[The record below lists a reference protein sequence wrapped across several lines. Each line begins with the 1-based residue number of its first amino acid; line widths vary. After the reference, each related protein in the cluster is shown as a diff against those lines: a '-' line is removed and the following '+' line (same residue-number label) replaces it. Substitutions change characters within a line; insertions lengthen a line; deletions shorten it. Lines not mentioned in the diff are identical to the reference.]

1 MAAPDVASTATSSD
15 EFQKL
20 NELVSRSDELI
31 AEAEAWA
38 RGTKN
43 NMDIG
48 TSNYVEDTNVTMQN
62 FARKKAHLYTKVNE
76 TYIPVAASASFD
88 PNETYYGLSAGE
100 DNNAKYY
107 AERAEEAKSGI
118 EDLTV
123 SSETLAAGSS
133 ASAEKTID
141 PSTGIVNINFGIP
154 QGIQGIPGQDGVDGE
169 RGPSTVWIG
178 TTAPSD
184 EGYTVWLNPEGTDTP
199 LLVTADQVSYAS
211 YVTYNSGTIGHAVN
225 EIEDSMDNIN
235 VIASQAEAAAER
247 AEAAAEEM
255 EQALEEIDGKI
266 TSPTLP
272 ATRGFLTVTAVHP
285 LDPSEPTIASYAWQ
299 SKISYNNDLE
309 NTTLPKINN
318 RTLQGNLTL
327 AELNIAPR
335 VGSTVYYTF
344 PSNGIPSTDL
354 ANEVNSSLNLADSAV
369 QVIHM
374 NNMDFEPTDGRIDL
388 GKVLTS
394 DDNVNIGKNY
404 LDNAWFTINQRG
416 ISSYNGTSGRVAL
429 SGAYVCDRWKI
440 VEDEGF
446 GNRAITIADD
456 YVYISAAA
464 VYDPTKSF
472 SFGQIV
478 DDDAWRTLGG
488 RRVTASI
495 NFSIDNTSYLT
506 ENFDFDCPAY
516 NTIVTNASKYQI
528 IDGSG
533 WGLEIKTQNIGGKN
547 RLVFEI
553 IWAGNAWGTM
563 LSDSA
568 LYIKKVKLEL
578 GLIQTLDLEG
588 APLYTEELEKCQRY
602 FRYYGGKSSEDSQIT
617 IVGQGIAATA
627 TEIDWCI
634 PLREDMIFNP
644 IITSSVALEARRGFT
659 STTASVGTVTSAA
672 LASSS
677 FIDGLDGL
685 YIQTEATNLT
695 ISAPYYIILPASTL
709 PSEGDEIIAYL
720 ELSAEP

>member
-62 FARKKAHLYTKVNE
+62 FARKKAHLYTKVDE
-76 TYIPVAASASFD
+76 TYIPVADSASFD

-100 DNNAKYY
+100 DNNAQYY
-107 AERAEEAKSGI
+107 AEKAEEAKSGI

-123 SSETLAAGSS
+123 SSETLAAGAS
-133 ASAEKTID
+133 ASATKTID
-141 PSTGIVNINFGIP
+141 PQTGIVNINFGIP

-169 RGPSTVWIG
+169 RGPSTVWVG

-184 EGYTVWLNPEGTDTP
+184 EGYTVWVNPEGTETP

-211 YVTYNSGTIGHAVN
+211 YITYNSGTIGHVVN

-235 VIASQAEAAAER
+235 VIASQAEAAASR

-255 EQALEEIDGKI
+255 EQALEQIDGKI

-272 ATRGFLTVTAVHP
+272 ANSGFLTVTTIHP
-285 LDPSEPTIASYAWQ
+285 IDPSEPVTASYAWQ
-299 SKISYNNDLE
+299 DKISYNNDLE
-309 NTTLPKINN
+309 STTLPKINN
-318 RTLQGNLTL
+318 RTLQGNLSL

-344 PSNGIPSTDL
+344 PSNRIPSADL
-354 ANEVNSSLNLADSAV
+354 ADEVNNSLNLADSAV
-369 QVIHM
+369 QMIHM
-374 NNMDFEPTDGRIDL
+374 NSMDFEPTDGVIDL
-388 GKVLTS
+388 GKILTS
-394 DDNVNIGKNY
+394 DDNVNVGKNY

-416 ISSYNGTSGRVAL
+416 ITSYNGTSGHVAL
-429 SGAYVCDRWKI
+429 SGAYICDRWKI
-440 VEDEGF
+440 IEDEGF
-446 GNRAITIADD
+446 GNRAINLADD
-456 YVYISAAA
+456 YLYISAAA
-464 VYDPTKSF
+464 VYDATKSF
-472 SFGQIV
+472 SFGQII

-488 RRVTASI
+488 RRVTVSI
-495 NFSIDNTSYLT
+495 NFSVDNTSYLT

-516 NTIVTNASKYQI
+516 NTITANASKYQI
-528 IDGSG
+528 IEGSG
-533 WGLEIKTQNIGGKN
+533 WGLEVKTQNVGGTN
-547 RLVFEI
+547 RLIFEI
-553 IWAGNAWGTM
+553 IWAGNAWGTT
-563 LSDSA
+563 LADSA

-588 APLYTEELEKCQRY
+588 APLYSEELQKCQRY
-602 FRYYGGKSSEDSQIT
+602 FRYYGGKSPDNSQI
-617 IVGQGIAATA
+617 IIIGQGIAATT
-627 TEIDWCI
+627 TEMDWYI
-634 PLREDMIFNP
+634 PLHEDMVSNP
-644 IITSSVALEARRGFT
+644 VLTASVDLEARRGFT
-659 STTASVGTVTSAA
+659 STVASVGALGSAT

-677 FIDGLDGL
+677 FIEGLDGL
-685 YIQTEATNLT
+685 YLQTTATNLT
-695 ISAPYYIILPASTL
+695 QSATYYVVLPSSTL

>member
-20 NELVSRSDELI
+20 NELVSRSDDLI

-62 FARKKAHLYTKVNE
+62 FARKKAHLYIKTDE
-76 TYIPVAASASFD
+76 TTYVPVAESASFD
-88 PNETYYGLSAGE
+88 PTETYYGLSAGE

-141 PSTGIVNINFGIP
+141 PQTGVVNINFGIP
-154 QGIQGIPGQDGVDGE
+154 QGSQGIPGQDGE
-169 RGPSTVWIG
+169 RGPSTVWVG
-178 TTAPSD
+178 ASAPSD
-184 EGYTVWLNPEGTDTP
+184 EAYTVWVNPEGTETP
-199 LLVTADQVSYAS
+199 LLVTANQVSYAS
-211 YVTYNSGTIGHAVN
+211 YATYDSGTIGHTVN
-225 EIEDSMDNIN
+225 KIEDSMDNIN
-235 VIASQAEAAAER
+235 VIASQAEAAATR

-272 ATRGFLTVTAVHP
+272 ATRGFLTVTTVHP

-344 PSNGIPSTDL
+344 PSEGIPSTDL

-369 QVIHM
+369 QIIHM
-374 NNMDFEPTDGRIDL
+374 NSMDFEPTDGRIDL

-404 LDNAWFTINQRG
+404 LDNTWFTINQRN
-416 ISSYNGTSGRVAL
+416 ISSYNGTSGHVAL
-429 SGAYVCDRWKI
+429 SGTYICDRWKI
-440 VEDEGF
+440 IEDEGF
-446 GNRAITIADD
+446 GNRAITIADN
-456 YVYISAAA
+456 YVYISAAE

-478 DDDAWRTLGG
+478 DDDVWRTLGG
-488 RRVTASI
+488 RHVTASI
-495 NFSIDNTSYLT
+495 NFSVDNTSYLT

-516 NTIVTNASKYQI
+516 NSITPNAAKHQI

-533 WGLEIKTQNIGGKN
+533 WGLEIKTSSINGKN
-547 RLVFEI
+547 RLIFEV

-563 LSDSA
+563 LSDSP

-588 APLYTEELEKCQRY
+588 APAHLEELKKCERY
-602 FRYYGGKSSEDSQIT
+602 LRYYGGEPSETSHVI
-617 IVGQGIAATA
+617 ILGSGIAASA
-627 TEIDWCI
+627 TQIDWCI
-634 PLREDMIFNP
+634 PMTDVMVTNP
-644 IITSSVALEARRGFT
+644 ILTSSVNLVARRGFA
-659 STTASVGTVTSAA
+659 STQASVGTLSSST
-672 LASSS
+672 LASST
-677 FIDGLDGL
+677 FIEGLEGMYL
-685 YIQTEATNLT
+685 STPATNLT
-695 ISAPYYIILPASTL
+695 QGASYYITLPATASV
-709 PSEGDEIIAYL
+709 SEGDETIAYI
-720 ELSAEP
+720 ELNAEP